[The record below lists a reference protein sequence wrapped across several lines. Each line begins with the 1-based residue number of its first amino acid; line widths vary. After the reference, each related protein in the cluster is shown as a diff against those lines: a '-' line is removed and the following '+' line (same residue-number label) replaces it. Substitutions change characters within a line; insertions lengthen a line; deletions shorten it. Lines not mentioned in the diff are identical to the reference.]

1 MINSMMQTA
10 DSVSWFFSNSPK
22 RQLALEKWI
31 GELLPEE
38 KRSKMKQM
46 YRTLWVERHEAFEDF

>member
-1 MINSMMQTA
+1 MMQTA
-10 DSVSWFFSNSPK
+10 DSLSWFFSNWPK

-38 KRSKMKQM
+38 KGQR
-46 YRTLWVERHEAFEDF
+46 